1 MLDLKAALDMLMAA
15 DAKLKKQASEIADLL
30 NQGTEEAT
38 QNALALQSK
47 LDELQADYEAKQG
60 LYDRLVKATAP
71 SDVAKLFVPASPT
84 SPEASDEAAKPKDVM
99 TLAEYN
105 NMPPRERLAFAQR
118 GGKLEG

>member
-38 QNALALQSK
+38 QNALALQPK

-60 LYDRLVKATAP
+60 LYDRL
-71 SDVAKLFVPASPT
+71 
-84 SPEASDEAAKPKDVM
+84 
-99 TLAEYN
+99 
-105 NMPPRERLAFAQR
+105 
-118 GGKLEG
+118 